1 MKNLLLVAVLSLSIF
16 GCASKHEKCVPN
28 SQKSSNDAAIVD
40 GHLIAYNKH
49 DLESMLK
56 YFHPEIEAYSSSGE
70 LQLKGLESFRAAF
83 AETFKSKPNEVV
95 VARII
100 QGNRVI
106 DQVDTS
112 FQAGGRVVTERDTV
126 VYTIENGLIRK
137 ITFL

>member
-1 MKNLLLVAVLSLSIF
+1 MKNLLLVAVLSLVTF
-16 GCASKHEKCVPN
+16 GCASQQEKCLSSSP
-28 SQKSSNDAAIVD
+28 QSSNDASVVD
-40 GHLIAYNKH
+40 GHLAAYNKH
-49 DLESMLK
+49 DLEGMLK
-56 YFHPEIEAYSSSGE
+56 FFHPEVEAYSTSGE

-83 AETFKSKPNEVV
+83 SETFKSSPKEVV

-112 FQAGGRVVTERDTV
+112 FQTGSHVVTERDTV
-126 VYTIENGLIRK
+126 VYTIEQGLIRK

>member
-1 MKNLLLVAVLSLSIF
+1 MKNFLLVAVLSLTAI
-16 GCASKHEKCVPN
+16 GCASQHEKCVSN
-28 SQKSSNDAAIVD
+28 SPESSNDAAVVD
-40 GHLIAYNKH
+40 GHLVAYNKH
-49 DLESMLK
+49 DLERMLQF
-56 YFHPEIEAYSSSGE
+56 FHPEIEAYSSSGE

-112 FQAGGRVVTERDTV
+112 FQSGERVVTERDTV
-126 VYTIENGLIRK
+126 VYTIEKGLIRK